1 MAEYYVSDF
10 ISFKI
15 KSNINV
21 NYSKSIAING
31 ENKNFTKDLS
41 CEVRSIEEIITKV
54 PGCPSSMRSIEYG
67 YTNPLTRFSYV
78 IGESCYS
85 TEKGKT
91 IFVHTKL
98 RESKTDSSEISLK
111 KIEHENYFRGVH
123 PSSFWKI
130 DFMKAARVDEM
141 EKTLKSLLG
150 TEKVPVLGIK
160 KFIGDEFL
168 THKQFQAVLR
178 LTWNNF
184 ISYDEEVLENFDL
197 LQQDILGLGVKN
209 VEIYTGGHGVLSWK
223 NDEGKSVEI
232 YLREGKYPV
241 PNFIWTVV
249 KSDDK
254 ATAFAV
260 SNNPMLTADEI
271 EANTFCKSK
280 CDKIT
285 WITNLLNEEK
295 YKNGKNGFVLCCALN
310 DFRSTVTE
318 MPELVDVVGMF
329 K

>member
-1 MAEYYVSDF
+1 M
-10 ISFKI
+10 
-15 KSNINV
+15 
-21 NYSKSIAING
+21 
-31 ENKNFTKDLS
+31 
-41 CEVRSIEEIITKV
+41 
-54 PGCPSSMRSIEYG
+54 
-67 YTNPLTRFSYV
+67 

-85 TEKGKT
+85 TELGKT
-91 IFVHTKL
+91 LFVHTKL
-98 RESKTDSSEISLK
+98 REAKTDSSEIAIK

-150 TEKVPVLGIK
+150 KEKVPAFGIK

-168 THKQFQAVLR
+168 THKQFQAVLK

-184 ISYDEEVLENFDL
+184 ISFDEEVLENYDL

-209 VEIYTGGHGVLSWK
+209 VEIYTGGHGVLTWK
-223 NDEGKSVEI
+223 NDAGKPVEI

-241 PNFIWTVV
+241 PKILWTVV

-260 SNNPMLTADEI
+260 SNNPMLTAEEI

-280 CDKIT
+280 CDKVT
-285 WITNLLNEEK
+285 WITNLKSDEK
-295 YKNGKNGFVLCCALN
+295 YKNGKSGFVLCCALN

-318 MPELVDVVGMF
+318 MPELVEVVGMF